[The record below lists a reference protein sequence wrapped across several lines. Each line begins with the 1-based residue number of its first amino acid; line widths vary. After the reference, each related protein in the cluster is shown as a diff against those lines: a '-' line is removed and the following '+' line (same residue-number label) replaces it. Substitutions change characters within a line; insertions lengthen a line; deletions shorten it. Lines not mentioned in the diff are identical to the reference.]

1 MSMNRIFLYV
11 ENNSFGFSRLQIF
24 FEDNKTKYNIT
35 NNNRTDTIIIRVDL
49 YRPIF
54 RRRTRKPLGIE
65 WRTSARGLQPVLFRL
80 AHKT

>member
-35 NNNRTDTIIIRVDL
+35 NNNRTDTIII
-49 YRPIF
+49 YQFNI
-54 RRRTRKPLGIE
+54 TE
-65 WRTSARGLQPVLFRL
+65 MRL
-80 AHKT
+80 TKEG